1 MTSTLCIR
9 KTPAI
14 IKASN
19 WSFKHPIKGYI
30 GRRFYDHDGSLG
42 GDLITIGPEYL
53 EWFEGV
59 LLAANNLD
67 KREHK
72 DFEAVV
78 KVLRSGS
85 TIDMWFDQ

>member
-9 KTPAI
+9 KTPVA
-14 IKASN
+14 KQDN
-19 WSFKHPIKGYI
+19 WCFKHPVKRFI

-42 GDLITIGPEYL
+42 GDMITIGPEYL

-59 LLAANNLD
+59 LIAANMD
-67 KREHK
+67 EREHK

-78 KVLRSGS
+78 EILRSGNE
-85 TIDMWFDQ
+85 IDMWFD